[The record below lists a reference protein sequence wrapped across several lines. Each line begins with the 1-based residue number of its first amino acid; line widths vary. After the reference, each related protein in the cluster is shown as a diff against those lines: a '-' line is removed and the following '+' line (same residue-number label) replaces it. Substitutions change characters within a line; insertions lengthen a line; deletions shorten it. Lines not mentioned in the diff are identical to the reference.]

1 MKHKNKKKRLCVI
14 TTTRAEFGLLKNLI
28 LELKKSKKFRVDLIA
43 SGSHFIRKFG
53 NTRSE
58 IDKNKIK
65 IFKRIKLNYKNDKKF
80 DINNL
85 NIKFSSSLNDIFN
98 KTNFDGLILLGDR
111 SEIACAALIAKT
123 YNIPIFHIHGG
134 EETKGVT
141 DNYYRKVISQLST
154 LHFVAHEEYKK
165 NLIKM
170 NIGKR
175 KIFLVGGLGASRISK
190 MRFFTKLELSR
201 ILKINFSKDTI
212 VVTYHP
218 ETLNLKNLVKD
229 FNNLINGL
237 NYFKNKNIIFTS
249 PNLDPGHNLIIK
261 KIKKFCKKRNKNSF
275 YIKSIGENLYYN
287 VLNCSKLVIGNSSSA
302 ILEAPSFKIGIIN
315 IGNRQKGRVQA
326 NSIINCRA
334 KKKLIIR
341 SINKILKDKKFS
353 KKLTKMKNPLSRKN
367 TEKNLCSTIKNYFN
381 GKMEKHLNY

>member
-1 MKHKNKKKRLCVI
+1 MI
-14 TTTRAEFGLLKNLI
+14 
-28 LELKKSKKFRVDLIA
+28 
-43 SGSHFIRKFG
+43 
-53 NTRSE
+53 
-58 IDKNKIK
+58 KIK
-65 IFKRIKLNYKNDKKF
+65 LRFLKEKKF